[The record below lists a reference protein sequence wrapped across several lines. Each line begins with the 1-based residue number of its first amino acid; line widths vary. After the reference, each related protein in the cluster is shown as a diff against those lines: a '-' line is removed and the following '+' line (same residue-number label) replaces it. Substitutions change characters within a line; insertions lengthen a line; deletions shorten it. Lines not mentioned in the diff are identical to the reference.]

1 MEDSNYYEEDD
12 AKQIRAI
19 VRESYPFQSLEYM
32 QEKFNI
38 SELTKSEAID
48 AVQFAIWYY
57 ANSYQGDFVSGSS
70 ENVKNLYNQ
79 LISLSPAE
87 QVTTV
92 AEINF
97 LEPSAVFNGESY
109 DVDFAY
115 KVTGKNIDGTAVSGE
130 YLFEEDLAAQ
140 YGATIEEAG
149 VDENGYT
156 HVIVKNLRSETTVN
170 LKVSANQNRGKDAC
184 FYDPEGGREAS
195 QSLIGVYEIKNNISN
210 SIAFTTKA
218 VSEVVINKVDADN
231 NEKFLPGAEFIITSV
246 DNEYT
251 ATVVTDENGRASA
264 KLPLG
269 QYTITETKAPE
280 GYAIMEDVRTI
291 DVTGDITEVPIFVF
305 ENKTITGSVVLTK
318 VDKDN
323 KTTLTGAEFI
333 IKNENGEEIARGKTD
348 ESGVVKFTELP
359 YGKYTYQEVTAPN
372 GYVLDSKE
380 YSFAITSDNEELNIT
395 VENEKITQSQTPSEP
410 STKPTSPSTTTNK
423 PSNIK
428 GTSTAKVPNTGD
440 AGMVGFAAILSFSVG
455 GLLINNRKKITG

>member
-1 MEDSNYYEEDD
+1 
-12 AKQIRAI
+12 
-19 VRESYPFQSLEYM
+19 
-32 QEKFNI
+32 
-38 SELTKSEAID
+38 
-48 AVQFAIWYY
+48 
-57 ANSYQGDFVSGSS
+57 
-70 ENVKNLYNQ
+70 
-79 LISLSPAE
+79 
-87 QVTTV
+87 
-92 AEINF
+92 
-97 LEPSAVFNGESY
+97 
-109 DVDFAY
+109 
-115 KVTGKNIDGTAVSGE
+115 
-130 YLFEEDLAAQ
+130 
-140 YGATIEEAG
+140 
-149 VDENGYT
+149 
-156 HVIVKNLRSETTVN
+156 
-170 LKVSANQNRGKDAC
+170 
-184 FYDPEGGREAS
+184 
-195 QSLIGVYEIKNNISN
+195 
-210 SIAFTTKA
+210 
-218 VSEVVINKVDADN
+218 
-231 NEKFLPGAEFIITSV
+231 
-246 DNEYT
+246 
-251 ATVVTDENGRASA
+251 
-264 KLPLG
+264 
-269 QYTITETKAPE
+269 
-280 GYAIMEDVRTI
+280 MEDVRTI

>member
-156 HVIVKNLRSETTVN
+156 HIIVKNLPSKTTVN
-170 LKVSANQNRGKDAC
+170 LTVNATQDLGRDVY
-184 FYDPEGGREAS
+184 FYDPEGGRNAS
-195 QSLIGVYEIKNNISN
+195 QSLIGIHEGNTNISK
-210 SIAFTTKA
+210 SISFTT
-218 VSEVVINKVDADN
+218 
-231 NEKFLPGAEFIITSV
+231 
-246 DNEYT
+246 
-251 ATVVTDENGRASA
+251 
-264 KLPLG
+264 
-269 QYTITETKAPE
+269 
-280 GYAIMEDVRTI
+280 
-291 DVTGDITEVPIFVF
+291 
-305 ENKTITGSVVLTK
+305 
-318 VDKDN
+318 
-323 KTTLTGAEFI
+323 
-333 IKNENGEEIARGKTD
+333 
-348 ESGVVKFTELP
+348 
-359 YGKYTYQEVTAPN
+359 
-372 GYVLDSKE
+372 
-380 YSFAITSDNEELNIT
+380 
-395 VENEKITQSQTPSEP
+395 
-410 STKPTSPSTTTNK
+410 
-423 PSNIK
+423 
-428 GTSTAKVPNTGD
+428 
-440 AGMVGFAAILSFSVG
+440 
-455 GLLINNRKKITG
+455 